1 MIVTRKNLA
10 REALDQALEVRE
22 EAEIAFNVPLCIYGL
37 CDRLGVRVQF
47 VDINMEGL
55 YLASKRPLIH
65 ISSLRPLS
73 RRVFN
78 CGHELGHYVF
88 GHGSTLDELQEE
100 QQATSYSDPKEF
112 LVNAFAGF
120 LLMPPNAV
128 RRAFADRKWNAAQ
141 PTPEQCFRIACGFG
155 VGYETLVSHLA
166 HSLRMISVDKAS
178 QLRRVKLPTIRRTML
193 GHDEPVRLV
202 AIDEHY
208 LLPTVDVE
216 LGMHV
221 LLPQGS
227 DPERAALEFVVDL
240 PSGRLFKAMR
250 PGLVRVEAHRG
261 SWAILVRISRY
272 QYVGWSQY
280 RHLEEIDGE

>member
-10 REALDQALEVRE
+10 REALDRALEVRE
-22 EAEIAFNVPLCIYGL
+22 EGNIAFNVPLCVYGL

-55 YLASKRPLIH
+55 YQASKRPLIML
-65 ISSLRPLS
+65 SSFRPLG
-73 RRVFN
+73 RRVYN
-78 CGHELGHYVF
+78 CGQELGHHLF

-100 QQATSYSDPKEF
+100 HRATGTSNPKEF

-128 RRAFADRKWNAAQ
+128 RRAFADRKWNATQA
-141 PTPEQCFRIACGFG
+141 TPEQYFRIACGFG
-155 VGYETLVSHLA
+155 IGYETLVSHLA
-166 HSLRMISVDKAS
+166 HSLRMISMERAS

-193 GHDEPVRLV
+193 GHDKAERLV
-202 AIDEHY
+202 AIDEHH
-208 LLPTVDVE
+208 LLPTADVE
-216 LGMHV
+216 VGTHV
-221 LLPQGS
+221 LLPKDS
-227 DPERAALEFVVDL
+227 DPEQAALEFVVDL
-240 PSGRLFKAMR
+240 AQGRLFKAIR
-250 PGLVRVEAHRG
+250 PGLVRVEAHG
-261 SWAILVRISRY
+261 GTWALLVRISRY

>member
-10 REALDQALEVRE
+10 REALDRALEVRE
-22 EAEIAFNVPLCIYGL
+22 EAKIAFNVPLCVYGL
-37 CDRLGVRVQF
+37 CDRLSVRVQF

-55 YLASKRPLIH
+55 YLAAKRPLIQ
-65 ISSLRPLS
+65 ISSLRPLG

-78 CGHELGHYVF
+78 CGHELGHHAF

-100 QQATSYSDPKEF
+100 HQGTGNSNPKEF

-141 PTPEQCFRIACGFG
+141 ATPEQCFRIACGFG

-166 HSLRMISVDKAS
+166 HSLRMISVEKAS
-178 QLRRVKLPTIRRTML
+178 QLLRVKLPTIRRTIL
-193 GHDEPVRLV
+193 GHDEASRLV
-202 AIDEHY
+202 AIDEHH

-216 LGMHV
+216 VGTHV

-227 DPERAALEFVVDL
+227 DPEQAALEFVVDL
-240 PSGRLFKAMR
+240 TSGRLFKAIR
-250 PGLVRVEAHRG
+250 PGLVRVEAHGG
-261 SWAILVRISRY
+261 SWAVLVRISRY

-280 RHLEEIDGE
+280 RHLEEADGE

>member
-1 MIVTRKNLA
+1 VTRKNLA

-22 EAEIAFNVPLCIYGL
+22 ETEIAFNVPLCIYGL
-37 CDRLGVRVQF
+37 CDRLGIRVQF

-55 YLASKRPLIH
+55 YLASKRPLIQ
-65 ISSLRPLS
+65 ISSLRPLG
-73 RRVFN
+73 RRIFN
-78 CGHELGHYVF
+78 CGHELGHHVF

-100 QQATSYSDPKEF
+100 HQATGNSNPKEF

-141 PTPEQCFRIACGFG
+141 ATPEQCFRIACSFG

-166 HSLRMISVDKAS
+166 HSLHIIPVEKAS
-178 QLRRVKLPTIRRTML
+178 QLQRVKLPTIRRAML
-193 GHDEPVRLV
+193 GHDEAVRLV
-202 AIDEHY
+202 AIDEHH

-216 LGMHV
+216 VGTHV

-227 DPERAALEFVVDL
+227 DPEQAALEFTLDV
-240 PSGRLFKAMR
+240 PSGRLFRAIR
-250 PGLVRVEAHRG
+250 PGLVRVEAQGG
-261 SWAILVRISRY
+261 SWAVLVRISRY
-272 QYVGWSQY
+272 QYVGWSHY

>member
-10 REALDQALEVRE
+10 REALDRALEVRE
-22 EAEIAFNVPLCIYGL
+22 EAKIAFNVALCVYGL

-55 YLASKRPLIH
+55 YQVSKRPLILL
-65 ISSLRPLS
+65 SSFRPLG

-78 CGHELGHYVF
+78 CGHELGHHLF

-100 QQATSYSDPKEF
+100 HQATSNSNPKEF
-112 LVNAFAGF
+112 LVNTFAGF

-141 PTPEQCFRIACGFG
+141 ATPEQCFRIACGFG
-155 VGYETLVSHLA
+155 IGYETLVSHLA
-166 HSLRMISVDKAS
+166 HSLRMISVERAS

-193 GHDEPVRLV
+193 GHDKAGRLV
-202 AIDEHY
+202 AIDEHH

-216 LGMHV
+216 VGTHV
-221 LLPQGS
+221 LLPRGS
-227 DPERAALEFVVDL
+227 NPEQAALEFVVDL
-240 PSGRLFKAMR
+240 PSGRLFKALR
-250 PGLVRVEAHRG
+250 PGLVRVEAHG
-261 SWAILVRISRY
+261 GEWAILVRISRY